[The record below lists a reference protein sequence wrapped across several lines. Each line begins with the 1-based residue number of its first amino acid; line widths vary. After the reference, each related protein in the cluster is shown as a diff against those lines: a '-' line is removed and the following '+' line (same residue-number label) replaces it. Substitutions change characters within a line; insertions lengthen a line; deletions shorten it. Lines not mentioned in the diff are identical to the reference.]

1 MQETKSFDLV
11 VKSAFSLSTFSL
23 LLPGNDFGLACQII
37 TKISKVEKISS
48 CSSYKK
54 TFLSFSKL
62 FYYDSF
68 YTEKYVGKCNRA
80 IGEDTRIKR
89 HFYRKDWKKQDVKKH
104 YPSLQTS
111 MNNTSK
117 K

>member
-1 MQETKSFDLV
+1 

-68 YTEKYVGKCNRA
+68 FTEKYVGKCNGG
-80 IGEDTRIKR
+80 IGEDTRTKR
-89 HFYRKDWKKQDVKKH
+89 HFYRKE
-104 YPSLQTS
+104 
-111 MNNTSK
+111 
-117 K
+117 